1 MPQNI
6 ELQQIPNQSFS
17 IVLNERRYDFRLIQS
32 TEVMVVD
39 ISRDG
44 LPVVMGMRCLPD
56 TPLMPYQYLEDNSGN
71 FIFTTENDAFPVY
84 TDIGIT
90 CFLLYFSAA
99 EMEAARASAS

>member
-17 IVLNERRYDFRLIQS
+17 VVLGERRYDLRLLQT
-32 TEVMVVD
+32 TELMVID

-44 LPVVMGMRCLPD
+44 EPVVIGMRCLPK
-56 TPLMPYQYLEDNSGN
+56 TPLFPYEYLEDASGN
-71 FIFTTENDAFPVY
+71 FMFTTENDNFPVY

-90 CFLLYFSAA
+90 CFLLYFSAD
-99 EMEAARASAS
+99 EMEAARASAN